1 MSDQIAYEDGVL
13 LKGLYIKMIKRVVFF
28 IEYNEYDNYIGAS
41 IGVTTTPVIFFSI
54 GSRDRNNRNSRI
66 ISSTKNQI

>member
-13 LKGLYIKMIKRVVFF
+13 LKGLYIKMKKRVVFF

-41 IGVTTTPVIFFSI
+41 IGVTTPVIFFPSVQEI
-54 GSRDRNNRNSRI
+54 GTI
-66 ISSTKNQI
+66 ATAGLLVALKTK